1 MASVNLCLDALN
13 PRSWFEFGVRV
24 TRNAV
29 WADNP
34 QTQIVTNIVIVAALL
49 LSSSVG
55 FAVGIPLA
63 LFALFFLGVG
73 VLRLGVRFV
82 AG

>member
-1 MASVNLCLDALN
+1 MASVNLGLDALN
-13 PRSWFEFGVRV
+13 PKSMFDYGTKV

-29 WADNP
+29 WADSP
-34 QTQIVTNIVIVAALL
+34 TTQIVTNIVIVAALM

-55 FAVGIPLA
+55 FVVGIPLA
-63 LFALFFLGVG
+63 IAAMGLLVVG
-73 VLRLGVRFV
+73 VVRFGYRAV